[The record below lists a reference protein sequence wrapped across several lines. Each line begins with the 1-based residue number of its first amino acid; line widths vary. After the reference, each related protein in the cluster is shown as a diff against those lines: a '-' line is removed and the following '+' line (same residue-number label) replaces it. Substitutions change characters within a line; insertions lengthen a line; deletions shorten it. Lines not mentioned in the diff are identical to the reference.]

1 MQGGKHTDA
10 AIFSVS
16 MSKPAGKYM
25 FKVDNRN
32 TRTRCE
38 ICSKLAVKTP
48 ERRHSHFIPPSV
60 VFRGYKMGMASF
72 WCLYCWL
79 WTYLAPCSNVFIV
92 NFEQVNAGW
101 ETCIGILSDSS
112 TLSILKANCWFDIKF
127 QIRIKYCVL
136 KINRLSIL
144 RTICLLALP
153 RHAHSGIKKEFE
165 QFLTCFFSQ
174 TILIFLVLMKTNHR
188 KFVFHLIV
196 HTSVYIYTWII
207 ENQQVHCIYYYLLK
221 RPWLLT

>member
-79 WTYLAPCSNVFIV
+79 WTYLTPFSNVFIV

-101 ETCIGILSDSS
+101 ETCIGILSDCS

-127 QIRIKYCVL
+127 QIRIKYYVL

-153 RHAHSGIKKEFE
+153 RHAHSGIKFE

-188 KFVFHLIV
+188 NSLFFI
-196 HTSVYIYTWII
+196 
-207 ENQQVHCIYYYLLK
+207 
-221 RPWLLT
+221 R